1 MASKLTVGSTVKLN
15 SGYGLPVL
23 GFGVYQIPKETVT
36 STCAEALRLGYRHI
50 DSASAYRNQGPS
62 AASILASGVPRSEVF
77 FTTKVPMSGKPLS
90 YDNTIYLVNTALQD
104 TKLDYL
110 DLVLIHSPYGGTQN
124 RLGAWKALVELVEAG
139 KVRSIGV
146 SNYGVHHLDE
156 LEQYIQALEKERGG
170 PGKGGVISVGQ
181 WELHPW
187 LTRPDI
193 VQWCRERDIAI
204 QAYSPIARGER
215 WGKSPQ
221 VTAAAEK
228 YGKTEAQILLRWSLQ
243 RGYVPLVK
251 SVTPSRIA
259 ENAAIFDFELTESE
273 VAEIATDEYIT
284 VAWDPTV
291 EPLEK

>member
-156 LEQYIQALEKERGG
+156 LEKYIQALEKERGG

-193 VQWCRERDIAI
+193 VQWCRERNIAI
-204 QAYSPIARGER
+204 QAYCPIARGER

-259 ENAAIFDFELTESE
+259 ENAAIFDFELTEAE

>member
-36 STCAEALRLGYRHI
+36 GTCVEALRLGYRHI

-156 LEQYIQALEKERGG
+156 LEQYIKTLEKERGG

-193 VQWCRERDIAI
+193 VQWCRERNIAI

-273 VAEIATDEYIT
+273 VAEIATDEYVT